1 MRSVV
6 DVLLVNPYVLS
17 RHEPRKASYRPY
29 PPIGLMYLGAVLR
42 EHGYSVEI
50 YDGTFE
56 TSPEQLRV
64 RLRAAGR
71 PRVAGIFAMNS
82 FRDDALATIE
92 LLKEQDITVL
102 AGGPDPSIYD
112 EEYLSAGAD
121 VVVRGEGEVAILE
134 ILAALDIRPGAEAE
148 DRRADVEGLTSIEG
162 VSLFDRDAHL
172 VRAPDRAASKTMDDL
187 PMPAYDLIDLHRYVA
202 EWRRVH
208 GYASIQFM
216 TSRGCPFSCTWCARP
231 IFGRKY
237 RQYSP
242 ERAVDE
248 IEHLVNTYGV
258 DHLWLFDDT
267 FVVRR
272 AWVEAFCD
280 AIVERGVK
288 IRWECLARVDLVDES
303 LLAKMRAAGVER
315 INFGFESGSQR
326 VLDRMKKG
334 TTVEDA
340 KRVAAAMHRLGITM
354 GGYVLM
360 GYPGEEWTD
369 IEKTIELI
377 TEIQPVDYS
386 TSVALP
392 MPGTE
397 FFSLVRDMMLADND
411 WAKED
416 ADAVIWDS
424 PYSRG
429 FYRLVESLMHAEYDL
444 GLEFSVRRFVKS
456 KVLRGMIGAMRFA
469 TTKKDR
475 LTEYR
480 GDRFRGWEGMRTPE
494 KSARHRAGHRR
505 RAEHDRE
512 ERRATLKVIS

>member
-1 MRSVV
+1 
-6 DVLLVNPYVLS
+6 
-17 RHEPRKASYRPY
+17 
-29 PPIGLMYLGAVLR
+29 MYLGAVLR
-42 EHGYSVEI
+42 EHGYTVEI

-56 TSPEQLRV
+56 RDPEQI
-64 RLRAAGR
+64 RLRLRTGPR
-71 PRVAGIFAMNS
+71 PRVVGVFAMNS
-82 FRDDALATIE
+82 FRDDALATIRE
-92 LLKEQDITVL
+92 LKEQGITVL

-112 EEYLSAGAD
+112 EQYLEAGAD

-134 ILAALDIRPGAEAE
+134 LLDALDIRPGK
-148 DRRADVEGLTSIEG
+148 DTSTRPSLERIANIAG
-162 VSLFDRDAHL
+162 VSMLDRDATL
-172 VRAPDRAASKTMDDL
+172 VRALDRPASRTMDDL
-187 PMPAYDLIDLHRYVA
+187 PSPAYDLVDLPRYVS

-237 RQYSP
+237 RQYSA

-248 IEHLVNTYGV
+248 IEILVNRYGI

-272 AWVEAFCD
+272 AWVEEFCD
-280 AIVERGVK
+280 AIVARGITV
-288 IRWECLARVDLVDES
+288 RWECLARVDLVDAA
-303 LLAKMRAAGVER
+303 LLEKMHAAGVER

-334 TTVEDA
+334 TTVQDA
-340 KRVAAAMHRLGITM
+340 RRVADAMHRLGITM

-360 GYPGEEWTD
+360 GYPGEEWAD
-369 IEKTIELI
+369 IERTIALVRD
-377 TEIQPVDYS
+377 IQPVDYS

-397 FFSLVRDMMLADND
+397 FFGLVRDMMLADND

-416 ADAVIWDS
+416 ADAVVWDS

-444 GLEFSVRRFVKS
+444 GLEPTVRRYVKS
-456 KVLRGMIGAMRFA
+456 KVLRGLLFGMRVTTARKERLERYASERFA
-469 TTKKDR
+469 
-475 LTEYR
+475 
-480 GDRFRGWEGMRTPE
+480 GWEGMRKPE
-494 KSARHRAGHRR
+494 HAARHRAGHRR
-505 RAEHDRE
+505 RAEV
-512 ERRATLKVIS
+512 RRTKKVELKVLS